1 MSAAAE
7 LGASAAAEWTAL
19 VATAVLGTD
28 RRLPPAPLPGWD
40 AWASSD
46 DPAVAV
52 LDRAAAV
59 VVARRAGAC
68 PQPPPEAPLS
78 PAPHDPR
85 PSCPPPCALRLGR
98 LLAGEHDLLLPE
110 WFARCEAA
118 GVQLP
123 WASLPTLLLKA
134 RRHPEMDRVV
144 RRIAGPRAAWLAEVV
159 PELGV
164 KSTAAPVGPQSPPFA
179 SPAPPSDSAAM
190 AATLVQ
196 VFMDGTATWAA
207 APQLRLVVAAL
218 DPARLPAVVVELSRL
233 SFDPVTERTRADVL
247 RLTEFRAGML
257 REWDVAAASS
267 RTPPVR

>member
-1 MSAAAE
+1 VSAATE
-7 LGASAAAEWTAL
+7 LGASAAAEWAAL

-28 RRLPPAPLPGWD
+28 RRPAPAPLPGWD
-40 AWASSD
+40 TWATSD

-68 PQPPPEAPLS
+68 PQPAPDAPL
-78 PAPHDPR
+78 PLAPHDPR
-85 PSCPPPCALRLGR
+85 PVCPPPCAQRLLR
-98 LLAGEHDLLLPE
+98 LLAGEHDQLLPE

-123 WASLPTLLLKA
+123 WASLPALLLKG

-144 RRIAGPRAAWLAEVV
+144 RRVAGPRAEWLAEVV

-164 KSTAAPVGPQSPPFA
+164 KKTAAPAGPQSPPFA
-179 SPAPPSDSAAM
+179 SPAPPADSAAM

-196 VFMDGTATWAA
+196 VFMDGMATWAA

-218 DPARLPAVVVELSRL
+218 EPARLPALVVELSRL
-233 SFDPVTERTRADVL
+233 SFDPVTERTRAELL
-247 RLTEFRAGML
+247 RLAEFRGEML
-257 REWDVAAASS
+257 REWDRAAAP
-267 RTPPVR
+267 T